1 MQGHIEKSVHSG
13 RKIYLRE
20 HPMKALKIPIP
31 LIVAALFLSGCV
43 GQVMTPYPF
52 MEEKA
57 VETSQPAA
65 QEAAAELVVE
75 ETAVEP
81 VDRELAL
88 AGLQKGGCG
97 GCHVIPGAP
106 GATGVLATDLSRMGE
121 IGAERVQG
129 KGYDGRTISVEGYIT
144 EALLEP
150 DAYLSPECGGNPC
163 PKGLMPASLTQALS
177 EGELRAVIGYLSA
190 LPDAE

>member
-1 MQGHIEKSVHSG
+1 
-13 RKIYLRE
+13 
-20 HPMKALKIPIP
+20 MKALKIPIP

-57 VETSQPAA
+57 AETSQPAA

-88 AGLQKGGCG
+88 SGFQKGGCG

-106 GATGVLATDLSRMGE
+106 GATGVLGPDLSRMGE
-121 IGAERVQG
+121 IAAERVQG
-129 KGYDGRTISVEGYIT
+129 KDYKGKAKTIQEYMT

-150 DAYLSPECGGNPC
+150 DAYLSPDCGGNPC
-163 PKGLMPASLTQALS
+163 PKGLMPASLTEALS
-177 EGELRAVIGYLSA
+177 EGEFKAVIGYLSA